1 MLLEFKDEAVVFL
14 KEFETD
20 ASVWCN
26 STMQMTN
33 PQQQQY
39 DRGATIFSPDG
50 RLFQVEYAKEA
61 VKKGATALGI
71 VYDEGVILAATRSTQ
86 GLRVRN
92 PEKVFKVD
100 EHVGIAT
107 SGLVADGRTLVDE
120 TRNEAQR
127 YLMTY
132 DEPIPMN
139 VLSKFV
145 ADRCQQFTQYGG
157 VRPYGVSTLSGGVK
171 DGEPEVYQTD
181 PSGTLNQWKA
191 VAIGKGGEEA
201 NEHLEDNWEE
211 GMDEDAA
218 IEIAVES
225 LKAGEEDIGM
235 ENIELAVIS
244 REHDYE
250 VQTPEELEDRGL
262 GE

>member
-1 MLLEFKDEAVVFL
+1 
-14 KEFETD
+14 
-20 ASVWCN
+20 
-26 STMQMTN
+26 MQMT

-39 DRGATIFSPDG
+39 DRGITIFSPDG

-71 VYDEGVILAATRSTQ
+71 VYEDGVVLAATRSTED
-86 GLRVRN
+86 LKVRN

-100 EHVGIAT
+100 DHVGIAT

-139 VLSKFV
+139 VLAKFV

-157 VRPYGVSTLSGGVK
+157 VRPYGVSTISGGVK
-171 DGEPEVYQTD
+171 DGQAKVYQTD
-181 PSGTLNQWKA
+181 PSGTLTQWNA
-191 VAIGKGGEEA
+191 IAIGKGGNEA
-201 NEHLEDNWEE
+201 SEHLESEWNSD
-211 GMDEDAA
+211 MDE
-218 IEIAVES
+218 
-225 LKAGEEDIGM
+225 EEA
-235 ENIELAVIS
+235 IELAVS
-244 REHDYE
+244 ALNAGE
-250 VQTPEELEDRGL
+250 EELDHESIELAVVNEDDNYRVVSPGELGDMELGL
-262 GE
+262 

>member
-1 MLLEFKDEAVVFL
+1 
-14 KEFETD
+14 
-20 ASVWCN
+20 
-26 STMQMTN
+26 MQMTN

-39 DRGATIFSPDG
+39 DRGITIFSPDG

-71 VYDEGVILAATRSTQ
+71 IYEDGVILAATRSTEQ
-86 GLRVRN
+86 LRVRN

-100 EHVGIAT
+100 DHIGIAT

-139 VLSKFV
+139 VLSTFV

-157 VRPYGVSTLSGGVK
+157 VRPYGVSTIAGGVK
-171 DGEPEVYQTD
+171 DGNAKVYQTD
-181 PSGTLNQWKA
+181 PSGTLNQWNA
-191 VAIGKGGEEA
+191 IAIGKAGEEA
-201 NEHLEDNWEE
+201 NEHLENNWEE
-211 GMDEDAA
+211 GMSEDEA
-218 IEIAVES
+218 IELAVDALTS
-225 LKAGEEDIGM
+225 GEEDLDT
-235 ENIELAVIS
+235 ENIELAQVSEEEDYKVIS
-244 REHDYE
+244 
-250 VQTPEELEDRGL
+250 PEELEERGL
-262 GE
+262 GA